1 MDLEAR
7 IRKLARA
14 VKYCK
19 PDKCEGC
26 KFIHEDS
33 FARSCVLMDGGFD
46 SVIEYELANNEISY
60 KCPLLDKDSEEYNE
74 IVEQL
79 ELLVELKLSRIKLRE
94 IEKITREA
102 FNNPETQDINLYR
115 AQALANILAV
125 FEYHGATIGVEVE
138 DQDKTEIIIKKEEA

>member
-1 MDLEAR
+1 MDLDTR

-26 KFIHEDS
+26 KFIHYDS
-33 FARSCVLMDGGFD
+33 FADSCTLTDRSNFD
-46 SVIEYELANNEISY
+46 DVINYYLENGKIAYW
-60 KCPLLDKDSEEYNE
+60 CPLLEKDSEEYNE

-79 ELLVELKLSRIKLRE
+79 ELMVELKLSRKKLQE

-102 FNNPETQDINLYR
+102 FNNPDTKDLDLYR

-125 FEYHGATIGVEVE
+125 FEYDGATI
-138 DQDKTEIIIKKEEA
+138 KEEA

>member
-1 MDLEAR
+1 MDLDTR

-26 KFIHEDS
+26 KFIHYDS
-33 FARSCVLMDGGFD
+33 FASSCTLTDRSNFD
-46 SVIEYELANNEISY
+46 DVINYELKNGTVAPW
-60 KCPLLDKDSEEYNE
+60 CPLLEKDSEEYKELRE
-74 IVEQL
+74 IL
-79 ELLVELKLSRIKLRE
+79 ELLVELKASRIKLQE

-102 FNNPETQDINLYR
+102 FNNPETQDIDLYR

-125 FEYHGATIGVEVE
+125 FEYDGATI
-138 DQDKTEIIIKKEEA
+138 KEEG